1 MESHRDLKEQNSD
14 IIEIQELEDQYE
26 CEVYDNNQGRKKVDA
41 TKYNSSMVPATRPV
55 IHDEAEIE
63 ESIGDRT
70 EMTNN
75 QLFDKV
81 IDSSI

>member
-1 MESHRDLKEQNSD
+1 MESHSNLKEQNSD

-26 CEVYDNNQGRKKVDA
+26 CEPVYDHRHGRKKMDIS
-41 TKYNSSMVPATRPV
+41 KYNSSMVPATRPV
-55 IHDEAEIE
+55 IHDEAVIE

-75 QLFDKV
+75 
-81 IDSSI
+81 